1 MPEARANTQSVHYLI
16 TSYRRTPSV
25 SRSDATQYEEIDN
38 FDQRPDSRNLQSGN
52 TLNKM
57 KHRPLPPPPRPP
69 RDRRSTSHRSNEPGD
84 DDQPKYDQDGGAER
98 LAPPLED
105 TSRISSL
112 DMEEVEEVE
121 VACQTDPL
129 PDDFTCDEFEIDD
142 TMRVLEPTT
151 SATTRT
157 ITKTLEDILKEEQQ
171 AELDRARQFA
181 DEESLSRGLQKFR
194 DANQRSYSERSR
206 GSDRPKTPISRP
218 ITPSAII
225 IERKTILSTTETEAS
240 LVMRPFDGAYRGRE
254 DLMVQDSLE
263 EDSDARL
270 ADDTADT
277 EDERIVN
284 EAIRRYRLMEE
295 ESSVD
300 QETPPEAP
308 ERKDRSPLVIKEQSQ
323 DVTAEPLPEAQSNK
337 IAIHDVEEK
346 ILNIPT
352 NLPNTES
359 VQNENVPNAPPRRK
373 SSTPESIVELTPT
386 TVTDLDTIEEKC
398 ILEIA
403 DPPIEVLP
411 TQTGRLHVSQ
421 LEVDNL
427 SVNALQAGRI
437 LVSDLQAISLNSQ
450 DLECRSGNLVVRGI
464 ELPAGFLEELV
475 VRVRDSERHE
485 IAHNVPEENKEEPKQ
500 EPQETPIESPPTRPP
515 PPNQSFYPSDYAP
528 YSIPPPSFYQLRDPS
543 DDTMDI
549 LLPPQS
555 PTVPR
560 RRRHHRHN
568 RGDEATSEEEYSRER
583 RRSHHES
590 TSRQP
595 YDSASVAD
603 LTGQL
608 IRACGSAIGRA
619 GARVVAAMRA
629 SGHKDENGNQ
639 QDVNIGLVILI
650 VIIAVLMMLGM
661 GGGPGR
667 AVHTH
672 HWDYFNP
679 PENEGRQ

>member
-1 MPEARANTQSVHYLI
+1 MSLSSIFELFTLP
-16 TSYRRTPSV
+16 SYRRTPSV
-25 SRSDATQYEEIDN
+25 SRSDATQYEEIDS
-38 FDQRPDSRNLQSGN
+38 FDQRPDSRNLHSGN

-69 RDRRSTSHRSNEPGD
+69 RDRRSTSRRSNEPGD
-84 DDQPKYDQDGGAER
+84 DDQPKHDQDGGAER

-105 TSRISSL
+105 TSRISS
-112 DMEEVEEVE
+112 MEEVEEVE

-142 TMRVLEPTT
+142 TMRVLEPT
-151 SATTRT
+151 STRAN
-157 ITKTLEDILKEEQQ
+157 TKTLEDILKEEQQ

-181 DEESLSRGLQKFR
+181 DEESLSRGIQKFR

-218 ITPSAII
+218 ITPSAIV

-240 LVMRPFDGAYRGRE
+240 LVMRPFDGDYRGRE

-263 EDSDARL
+263 EDSDARR
-270 ADDTADT
+270 AEDTADT

-284 EAIRRYRLMEE
+284 EALRRYRLMEE

-308 ERKDRSPLVIKEQSQ
+308 LRKDRSPILHQEQS
-323 DVTAEPLPEAQSNK
+323 PLVVGSIAQSSEMP
-337 IAIHDVEEK
+337 DLVEEK
-346 ILNIPT
+346 ILNTP
-352 NLPNTES
+352 LPLS
-359 VQNENVPNAPPRRK
+359 VEPEEAPNVPPRRK
-373 SSTPESIVELTPT
+373 SSTSDTIFGPTPT
-386 TVTDLDTIEEKC
+386 TVTDLGTIEETR
-398 ILEIA
+398 IQAVA
-403 DPPIEVLP
+403 DPPLEVLP

-437 LVSDLQAISLNSQ
+437 LVSDLQAISLNSR

-475 VRVRDSERHE
+475 DRVRDSERQHV
-485 IAHNVPEENKEEPKQ
+485 IAHNVQEAPKEVPNEEPPMD
-500 EPQETPIESPPTRPP
+500 EPIDTSKEPPPPTRPP
-515 PPNQSFYPSDYAP
+515 PPTQPFDPSEYAP

-543 DDTMDI
+543 DDTMDV
-549 LLPPQS
+549 LLRPPQS
-555 PTVPR
+555 PTIPR
-560 RRRHHRHN
+560 RRRHHRHH
-568 RGDEATSEEEYSRER
+568 RDEEATSEEEYSRER

-590 TSRQP
+590 TTRQP
-595 YDSASVAD
+595 HGDSAVPPPSIAD
-603 LTGQL
+603 LSGQL

-619 GARVVAAMRA
+619 GASVVAAIRA

-639 QDVNIGLVILI
+639 QDVNVGLVILI

-679 PENEGRQ
+679 PENDGRK